1 MDSQSFDYWLSQ
13 GNYLPPHQTNV
24 FELPPDLSSVPSLS
38 GSPVSISQ
46 CSVSESSQ
54 TNSLKLPR
62 KVSSHFDQAPVP
74 VYQGHYPH
82 IAEEMN
88 FNYQLP
94 LTPSDFGSADE
105 SPYCSPR
112 PRQTELAY
120 SAPAERTHTTSGVS
134 FRYRRLYSKSQRLT
148 VPPQRRRAQNR
159 AAQRAFRER
168 KEKHAKDLESQ
179 LAALTEKY
187 RNLESSH
194 TELNA
199 AYNKLRKTIELLT
212 KDDGEERPPSNA
224 DTLRKLLDI
233 LHGEFKVKG
242 EN

>member
-24 FELPPDLSSVPSLS
+24 FEFPPDLSSVSSLS
-38 GSPVSISQ
+38 GSPLSISRRP
-46 CSVSESSQ
+46 VSESSQ
-54 TNSLKLPR
+54 TNSLKLSR
-62 KVSSHFDQAPVP
+62 KVSSHFDRASVP
-74 VYQGHYPH
+74 AYQGHYPH

-134 FRYRRLYSKSQRLT
+134 SQYRRLHSKS
-148 VPPQRRRAQNR
+148 
-159 AAQRAFRER
+159 
-168 KEKHAKDLESQ
+168 
-179 LAALTEKY
+179 
-187 RNLESSH
+187 
-194 TELNA
+194 
-199 AYNKLRKTIELLT
+199 
-212 KDDGEERPPSNA
+212 
-224 DTLRKLLDI
+224 
-233 LHGEFKVKG
+233 
-242 EN
+242 